1 MNGSGANNH
10 IPHIIHIFPS
20 FGRGGVPIKICT
32 AINHFANAA
41 KHSIISTNDD
51 YGSQSILDDD
61 LDVTVLKLEGINDGS
76 LFSRLKKYRHFLKNS
91 HADLLIT
98 YNWGSVEWAL
108 ANSFGPIM
116 RHIHVESGFGPD
128 EATATLMH
136 RNLFRRFAIR
146 NIDFLSIPSHTLKTI
161 AQTKWKV
168 AADKIK
174 YIPNGVDIEKYSTCK
189 TISNIEGFNKQD
201 DETII
206 GTIAPLR
213 PEKNLSRL
221 INAFDQAI
229 LQKPTLKMRLMII
242 GEGVERPKLEAL
254 SVKLNLSDKIIF
266 TGYVA
271 TPEKVIG
278 LFDIFAISSDTE
290 QMPNAL
296 NEAMAA
302 SLPIVG
308 LSVGDVKHMVSAENK
323 KYIVSAG
330 DDSALIEAITTLSND
345 KEQQKMI
352 GAANLNHVKKL
363 YDRKDMYLKYAEL
376 WGI

>member
-1 MNGSGANNH
+1 
-10 IPHIIHIFPS
+10 
-20 FGRGGVPIKICT
+20 
-32 AINHFANAA
+32 
-41 KHSIISTNDD
+41 
-51 YGSQSILDDD
+51 
-61 LDVTVLKLEGINDGS
+61 
-76 LFSRLKKYRHFLKNS
+76 
-91 HADLLIT
+91 
-98 YNWGSVEWAL
+98 
-108 ANSFGPIM
+108 
-116 RHIHVESGFGPD
+116 
-128 EATATLMH
+128 
-136 RNLFRRFAIR
+136 
-146 NIDFLSIPSHTLKTI
+146 
-161 AQTKWKV
+161 
-168 AADKIK
+168 
-174 YIPNGVDIEKYSTCK
+174 
-189 TISNIEGFNKQD
+189 
-201 DETII
+201 
-206 GTIAPLR
+206 
-213 PEKNLSRL
+213 
-221 INAFDQAI
+221 
-229 LQKPTLKMRLMII
+229 MRLMII

-254 SVKLNLSDKIIF
+254 SVKLNLSVKIIF